1 MDAIVKYGA
10 NAADY
15 AGRLLAAAREL
26 ELPTNL
32 VVFSPDGHYTVPEE
46 VADKA
51 GVSYDVVESDEPT
64 YVEGP
69 EAEDLLADVSTDD
82 PASSDPADGDV
93 KDEGTGDDTPP
104 AKPAEVVVPKKGE
117 DGYLEGKGLKAA
129 LKSRGLPDEGR
140 ADDKRLAVATYDAE
154 HGAENKE

>member
-1 MDAIVKYGA
+1 MTMDAIVKYGA

-15 AGRLLAAAREL
+15 AGRLLAAARAL
-26 ELPTNL
+26 ELPTNV

-51 GVSYDVVESDEPT
+51 GVSYDVLDSDEPV

-69 EAEDLLADVSTDD
+69 EAEDLLADVAAAD
-82 PASSDPADGDV
+82 PDGSGEGAKV
-93 KDEGTGDDTPP
+93 DEAEKAP
-104 AKPAEVVVPKKGE
+104 AKKTKKAKVVVPRKGE
-117 DGYLEGKGLKAA
+117 DGYLAGKGLEAA
-129 LKSRGLPDEGR
+129 LESRGLPSEGR

-154 HGAENKE
+154 NKE

>member
-15 AGRLLAAAREL
+15 AGKLLAAAREL

-32 VVFSPDGHYTVPEE
+32 VVFSPDGHFTVPEE

-51 GVSYDVVESDEPT
+51 GVSYDVVDSDGPT

-69 EAEDLLADVSTDD
+69 EAEDLLADVAGED
-82 PASSDPADGDV
+82 PGTGEA
-93 KDEGTGDDTPP
+93 KDEGEEP
-104 AKPAEVVVPKKGE
+104 AKPAKKTKVVVPKKGE

-129 LKSRGLPDEGR
+129 LESRGLPDEGR

-154 HGAENKE
+154 NKE

>member
-1 MDAIVKYGA
+1 MDVIVKYGA
-10 NAADY
+10 SAADY

-51 GVSYDVVESDEPT
+51 GVSYDVVDSDEPT

-69 EAEDLLADVSTDD
+69 EAEDLLADVSGDD
-82 PASSDPADGDV
+82 ATDGDA
-93 KDEGTGDDTPP
+93 KDEADK
-104 AKPAEVVVPKKGE
+104 APAESTKKTKVVVPKKGE
-117 DGYLEGKGLKAA
+117 DGYLQGKGLEAA
-129 LKSRGLPDEGR
+129 LESRGLPSEGR